1 MPSHALRTG
10 TVIVGDGTTIED
22 CTVGIEDGWIV
33 EVTQGSPEGE
43 YDEEHDVT
51 DRVVMPGL
59 IDAHVHLNYTG
70 EPEDLD
76 LTGLSDEYIT
86 LRGAEM
92 ARRALGV
99 GVTTLADVAAKGH
112 TTFALRNAI
121 RDGVTLGPRI
131 KACGSMLAITGG
143 RATDGKQSGSIIEV
157 DGPHDARKRARELLL
172 YHHADL
178 IKLAAT
184 GALSSPHTGARD
196 PQLTVEEMRAAAEE
210 AHKVGR
216 PVHAHCYG
224 EQGITNALDA
234 GVDVIVHG
242 QSLTD
247 EHIERMVAN
256 GTILAPTLTVY
267 RAAEHTEA
275 DDPIEQ
281 FRDERNRPSSSAGVL
296 AETEPNFRT
305 ALDAGVTMIMGT
317 DSGMPYTRYGDNT
330 HDPVYM
336 VDWGMSEEDAIR
348 AATLDAARSLNADYE
363 LGSIENGKRAD
374 LLVLTDNPLD
384 DIEVLLDPGALD
396 RICLDGRFVEDQL
409 IR

>member
-1 MPSHALRTG
+1 MPRHALRAG
-10 TVIVGDGTTIED
+10 TVIVGDGSTLDD
-22 CTVGIEDGWIV
+22 CTIGIEDGWIV
-33 EVTQGSPEGE
+33 EVTPGGPDGD
-43 YDEEHDVT
+43 YEEVLDLT

-59 IDAHVHLNYTG
+59 IDAHVHLMYTG

-76 LTGLSDEYIT
+76 LTGLSDEYLT
-86 LRGAEM
+86 LRCAEM
-92 ARRALGV
+92 ARRALAV
-99 GVTTLADVAAKGH
+99 GVTTVADVAAKGN

-121 RDGVTLGPRI
+121 RDGVTLGPRVY
-131 KACGSMLAITGG
+131 ACGSMLAVTGG

-157 DGPHDARKRARELLL
+157 DGPVEARKRTRELLL

-196 PQLTVEEMRAAAEE
+196 PQLTVEEMRAATEE

-247 EHIERMVAN
+247 EHIERMLET
-256 GTILAPTLTVY
+256 GTALAPTLTVY

-296 AETEPNFRT
+296 EETEPNFRR
-305 ALDAGVTMIMGT
+305 ALDAGVTMVMGT

-336 VDWGMSEEDAIR
+336 VDWGMSESEAIR
-348 AATLDAARSLNADYE
+348 AATLDAAASLNVADE
-363 LGSIENGKRAD
+363 LGSIEEGKRAD
-374 LLVLTDNPLD
+374 LLVLNENPLD
-384 DIEVLLDPGALD
+384 GIETLLDPDALE
-396 RICLDGRFVEDQL
+396 RIVLNGRFVEDL
-409 IR
+409 LWT